1 MGPEWLTQTE
11 EILKGAGFR
20 TEAGYPAH
28 KAAALTDTVAAVNLC
43 AMDEKTVRGIL
54 VTILTPRK
62 MGLEVCQSR
71 AADALQA
78 LAEEGNL
85 WSFDRWRYEEGI
97 DCWAIEIHGIPAPTE
112 ETLQQTQGYSVTVG
126 DTEVLGVTDFLAQ
139 QMPDRRM
146 THPHWS
152 SAPSGV
158 IPGKMGWILK
168 LTQLLPWE
176 EEEGQ
181 LQEPFSVTVC
191 RGQLRTVYSRCY
203 RQSYS
208 VRLKQEGTE
217 VIRGFYALSREVS
230 SDGENAV

>member
-1 MGPEWLTQTE
+1 MGPEWLTQTVG
-11 EILKGAGFR
+11 ILKGAGFR
-20 TEAGYPAH
+20 TEEGYPAH

-43 AMDEKTVRGIL
+43 AMDEKAVRRIL

-71 AADALQA
+71 AADALRV
-78 LAEEGNL
+78 LAEAGNL

-97 DCWAIEIHGIPAPTE
+97 DCWAIEIHGTPAQTE
-112 ETLQQTQGYSVTVG
+112 ETLQQTLGYSVTMG
-126 DTEVLGVTDFLAQ
+126 DAELQGVTDFLVQ

-146 THPHWS
+146 TYPHWS
-152 SAPSGV
+152 SEPSGA
-158 IPGKMGWILK
+158 IPGKKGWLLK

-181 LQEPFSVTVC
+181 LQEPFTVTVC
-191 RGQLRTVYSRCY
+191 RGQMQMVYSRCY

-208 VRLKQEGTE
+208 ARLKPEGTE
-217 VIRGFYALSREVS
+217 VVRGFYALSREVS
-230 SDGENAV
+230 SVGENAV